1 MSYAKMNKE
10 QVQAYSLAFALL
22 LKSANRSSDV
32 PDLSNFST
40 SEIKN
45 LMKEKGWTKEYLNS
59 VVNSKF
65 FNVKPNRTKDE
76 DQTYI
81 DWSNLGLDG
90 YNKAGLSRVPKD
102 NYHALLHKNEMVLN
116 ERQANIY
123 RKNHGFGGSLNSNA
137 ADYVGPHHSGYAG
150 HNGIDLYFGDIGTPV
165 GSAVSGRV
173 SASYDIPVNW
183 SDGRSYHGKDTNGVA
198 YSSYGRVVK
207 VLGDDGHTY
216 IYAHLNERK
225 VNTGDIVSPGTL
237 LGYSGTTGN
246 SSGPHLHFEV
256 AGAGTGEAAH
266 AKYYTPY
273 VRNVTG
279 SASSSS
285 NTSSTSSSNMSAVS
299 TLGSRRYISGAVT
312 GGIGGSNEGA
322 SRIVNSVDGGFNRL
336 LQYLDSISRE
346 QNEQRALL
354 ETYSISK
361 NNSPSFS

>member
-40 SEIKN
+40 SEIKS

-81 DWSNLGLDG
+81 DWSRLGLDG
-90 YNKAGLSRVPKD
+90 YNKAGLYRVPKD

-116 ERQANIY
+116 EKQAINY
-123 RKNHGFGGSLNSNA
+123 RKNFGYGGSLNPSA
-137 ADYVGPHHSGYAG
+137 SDYVGPHHSGYAG

-165 GSAVSGRV
+165 GSAVPGRV
-173 SASYDIPVNW
+173 IDSYDIPVNW
-183 SDGRSYHGKDTNGVA
+183 NDGRSYHGKDTNGIA

-225 VNTGDIVSPGTL
+225 VNTGDIVSAGTL

-273 VRNVTG
+273 VRNTTG

-285 NTSSTSSSNMSAVS
+285 ISSSSNMSAVS
-299 TLGSRRYISGAVT
+299 TLGSRRYISGAIT
-312 GGIGGSNEGA
+312 GGSGGNDRGA
-322 SRIVNSVDGGFNRL
+322 SRIVSSVDGGFNRL
-336 LQYLDSISRE
+336 IQYLDNISRE

-361 NNSPSFS
+361 SSPNFN